1 MSVGWFKTVPGEET
15 DPEGYSD
22 GEERWYYAEKDGDV
36 VKSRIKKIN
45 GSYYAFDEYGKML
58 EGLYKLEVSD
68 KDILSCTEI
77 ESENDLPEDG
87 DIEEVY
93 YFGGNSKAGAMK
105 TGTTTLD
112 IDGERY
118 TYNFRKSGVSADRAI
133 MALRTAADHIMHA
146 HCP

>member
-1 MSVGWFKTVPGEET
+1 MI
-15 DPEGYSD
+15 
-22 GEERWYYAEKDGDV
+22 

-45 GSYYAFDEYGKML
+45 GYYYAFDEYGKML

-68 KDILSCTEI
+68 KDILSYTEI

-118 TYNFRKSGVSADRAI
+118 TYNFR
-133 MALRTAADHIMHA
+133 
-146 HCP
+146 

>member
-1 MSVGWFKTVPGEET
+1 MNTARCW
-15 DPEGYSD
+15 
-22 GEERWYYAEKDGDV
+22 
-36 VKSRIKKIN
+36 
-45 GSYYAFDEYGKML
+45 
-58 EGLYKLEVSD
+58 EGLIKLEVSD
-68 KDILSCTEI
+68 KDILSYTEI

-118 TYNFRKSGVSADRAI
+118 TYNFRKSGDERGQGYSW
-133 MALRTAADHIMHA
+133 H
-146 HCP
+146 